1 VISYRLPMQLK
12 YRNESKSGKL
22 TFRLKTC
29 KHIKIIAIFLI
40 KYWAVETKIA
50 SVGLDRELIE

>member
-1 VISYRLPMQLK
+1 MQLK

-40 KYWAVETKIA
+40 KYWAVETKFA
-50 SVGLDRELIE
+50 PVGLDRELIE